1 MAGYGLIVVKSNDD
15 IEKEK
20 AAQEEIN
27 NYSPELYESQLSRH
41 IQQAWEMNRWA
52 KEQHETE
59 LLDCLRQ
66 RNGEYDPETLKQIR
80 EQGGSEIYMMLS
92 ATKIRAAV
100 SWIRDILMPAGD
112 RPWGLSPTPIP
123 ELPPFAMNAISQRIQ
138 QTLPAMEPD
147 VGYEQYIEGRAGK
160 MRDEAMRA
168 MRITAKECSKKMEE
182 KIADQLT
189 EGNWDESL
197 GEFIEDF
204 CTFPAAIMKAPV
216 IQKKKNLKWGPQ
228 GQPIVSDDIGL
239 NYSRVSPFDIYP
251 SPDSST
257 INDGDLIERIRY
269 TRRGLYNMIGLPG
282 YNAEAIRAV
291 LSDYGRGGLRDWL
304 WRDYERAQLE
314 GKDKFWMRQD
324 QRTIDGLQYWGSA
337 QGLWL
342 LEWGINPDEIDDP
355 LAEYEIDA
363 IKVGTHIIRAVI
375 NKDPL
380 QRRPYHKASFQMTPG
395 SFWGIAL
402 PKLMRD
408 HQRMCN
414 ATARALANNL
424 GIASGPIVEV
434 EVDRL
439 ADGESVEQIFPW
451 KIYQTKSD
459 KTGRG
464 REAIRFYQP
473 KSNAQ
478 ELLRVYEEFERRAD
492 DATSIPRYAHGNE
505 KVGGAGSTAA
515 GLSMLMNNASKGIK
529 MSISSID
536 SGVVKPV
543 IEHTFTYNMLYD
555 KDMSIKGDVN
565 IVARGATALL
575 TKEQTQMRRAEFL
588 NMTNNEIDMSIMGV
602 EGRLEVLRSAAE
614 LLDIEAGTVIP
625 TKEDFALRQQEKQQ
639 QEPPPDPKIIEIQQ
653 KGQIEKEKQAMEM
666 QQFQQKLEADGG
678 MTREKMDLE
687 LEKFQRKL
695 DMEYDLKVKLME
707 EESAQKEL
715 DRELEREKEE
725 AAKEN
730 DIERIKESVRLEREA
745 KTEAETNKVN
755 SEPKQLEAP
764 GPVINL
770 NIDNKTGNVTK
781 TIDLKHGKDK
791 RLTGATV
798 TEVEE

>member
-1 MAGYGLIVVKSNDD
+1 MGGYGLIVVKNNDE

-20 AAQEEIN
+20 KAAEAVDHT
-27 NYSPELYESQLSRH
+27 PTLYESQLSQH
-41 IQQAWEMNRWA
+41 IQKAWEMNRWA
-52 KEQHETE
+52 KEDHEDE
-59 LLDCLRQ
+59 LLACLRQ
-66 RNGEYDPETLKQIR
+66 RNGEYDPRTLRQIR
-80 EQGGSEIYMMLS
+80 DQGGSEIYMMLS

-112 RPWGLSPTPIP
+112 RPWGLSPTPVP
-123 ELPPFAMNAISQRIQ
+123 ELPPFVMKSIAQRIQ
-138 QTLPAMEPD
+138 QTMPQLPPD
-147 VGYEQYIEGRAGK
+147 MGYEAYIEGRAGK
-160 MRDEAMRA
+160 MRDEAMNVIRV
-168 MRITAKECSKKMEE
+168 MAKEAADKMET
-182 KIADQLT
+182 KIADQLA
-189 EGNWDESL
+189 EGGWDEAL

-204 CTFPAAIMKAPV
+204 CTFPAAIMKAPI
-216 IQKKKNLKWGPQ
+216 IQKKKSLKWGPQ
-228 GQPIVSDDIGL
+228 GQPIVADEIGL

-251 SPDSST
+251 SPDSSN

-269 TRRGLYNMIGLPG
+269 SRRGLYNMIGLPG
-282 YNAEAIRAV
+282 YNSEAIRAV
-291 LSDYGRGGLRDWL
+291 LTDYGRGGLRDWL
-304 WRDYERAQLE
+304 WRDYERAALE

-324 QRTIDGLQYWGSA
+324 QRSIDGLQYWGSA

-363 IKVGTHIIRAVI
+363 IKVGNHIIRAVI

-395 SFWGIAL
+395 AFWGIAL

-439 ADGESVEQIFPW
+439 ADGETVEQIYPW
-451 KIYQTKSD
+451 KIFQTKAD

-473 KSNAQ
+473 RSNAQ
-478 ELLRVYEEFERRAD
+478 ELLRVYEEFEKRAD

-505 KVGGAGSTAA
+505 KVSGAGSTAS

-529 MSISSID
+529 MSISNID
-536 SGVVKPV
+536 MGVVKPT
-543 IEHTFTYNMLYD
+543 IEQTFTYNMLYD
-555 KDMSIKGDVN
+555 KDMSIKGDAK
-565 IVARGATALL
+565 IIARGATALL

-588 NMTNNEIDMSIMGV
+588 NMTNNDVDMSIMGV
-602 EGRLEVLRSAAE
+602 EGRLEVLRAAAD
-614 LLDIEAGTVIP
+614 LLDLETGSVIP
-625 TKEDFALRQQEKQQ
+625 TKEDFMVRQQEKAKK
-639 QEPPPDPKIIEIQQ
+639 EPPQDPKIVEIQQ
-653 KGQIEKEKQAMEM
+653 KGAIEKEKQAMEM
-666 QQFQQKLEADGG
+666 DQFKQKLEADGQ
-678 MTREKMDLE
+678 MSREKMDLE
-687 LEKFQRKL
+687 LDKFQRKL
-695 DMEYDLKVKLME
+695 DMEFDLKIKLME

-725 AAKEN
+725 TAKDA
-730 DIERIKESVRLEREA
+730 DIERIKEEVKLEREA
-745 KTEAETNKVN
+745 KTEAETNKDG
-755 SEPKQLEAP
+755 PKRLEAP
-764 GPVINL
+764 APIINV
-770 NIDNKTGNVTK
+770 NIDNKSGSVVK
-781 TIDLKHGKDK
+781 TIDFKRGQDK
-791 RLTGATV
+791 LLDGAV
-798 TEVEE
+798 ITEKEE